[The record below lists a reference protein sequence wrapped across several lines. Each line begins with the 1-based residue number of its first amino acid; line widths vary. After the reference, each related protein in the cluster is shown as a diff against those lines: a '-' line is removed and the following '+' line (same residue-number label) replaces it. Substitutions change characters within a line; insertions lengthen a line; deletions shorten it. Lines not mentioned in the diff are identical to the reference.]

1 MSQVDE
7 TTEIIKRAVH
17 DIQPGQK
24 DTVMV
29 ACLMRIYDAVM
40 NQREHNP
47 SWQLSTEIFDEVR
60 RKIPKRHESMDTT
73 GQTK

>member
-1 MSQVDE
+1 MNQVDE

-29 ACLMRIYDAVM
+29 ACLMYSKTSFLVQIKFI
-40 NQREHNP
+40 
-47 SWQLSTEIFDEVR
+47 TED
-60 RKIPKRHESMDTT
+60 
-73 GQTK
+73 

>member
-47 SWQLSTEIFDEVR
+47 
-60 RKIPKRHESMDTT
+60 
-73 GQTK
+73 

>member
-17 DIQPGQK
+17 DIQPGQE

-60 RKIPKRHESMDTT
+60 RKIPKRHEPMDTT